1 MNILS
6 VPCRAPALGGALSL
20 GLLLAPTGTQAEGF
34 SEDAKATLQ
43 LRTYYFNRDFKD
55 PNAAMNKVEELA
67 QGFILKAESGY
78 TPGALGLGLDGIA
91 MLGVKLDSGAG
102 RSGSDLLPRH
112 DDGHG
117 ADDYGRAGLA
127 LKARFSATELRYGEL
142 LSDVPVLRYDD
153 GRLLPQ
159 TFRGA
164 ALVSREVPGL
174 AVQAGRITA
183 VSLRN
188 SSDMQ
193 SLSAWSAPGI
203 TADGFNYQGLDYRFN
218 EQRTLVG
225 IWHAQLEDLYRQQYF
240 NVQHRQPLGAWT
252 LNANLGYFIDRED
265 GSARLGTLD
274 SRTAY
279 GLFSAS
285 VSGHTFYLGLQKVS
299 GDNGWMSVYGS
310 SGRTL
315 GNDMFN
321 GNFSNAQER
330 SWQVRYDY
338 NFVAAGIPGLTL
350 MTRYGRGSNATTQA
364 GRGGS
369 EWERDT
375 ELAYTVQSGSLRDL
389 SIRLNNATN
398 RRSFN
403 SDFDQTRLVLSYPLA
418 L

>member
-6 VPCRAPALGGALSL
+6 VHIRAVSLGGTLSL
-20 GLLLAPTGTQAEGF
+20 GLLLSSPSVLAEGF
-34 SEDAKATLQ
+34 IEDAKATLQ
-43 LRTYYFNRDFKD
+43 LRTYYFNRDFND
-55 PNAAMNKVEELA
+55 PGAAQSKIEELA
-67 QGFILKAESGY
+67 QGFILKAESGF
-78 TPGALGLGLDGIA
+78 TPGALGFGLDGIA
-91 MLGVKLDSGAG
+91 MFGVKLDSGGG

-117 ADDYGRAGLA
+117 ADAYGRAGVA
-127 LKARFSATELRYGEL
+127 LKARVSATELRYGEL

-159 TFRGA
+159 TFRGT
-164 ALVSREVPGL
+164 ALVSREIPGL

-193 SLSAWSAPGI
+193 SLSAWSAPSV

-218 EQRTLVG
+218 AQNTLIGV
-225 IWHAQLEDLYRQQYF
+225 WHSQLEDIYRQNYF
-240 NVQHRQPLGAWT
+240 NLQHRQALGAWT

-265 GSARLGTLD
+265 GSARLGKLD

-285 VSGHTFYLGLQKVS
+285 VSGHTVYLGLQKVS

-321 GNFSNAQER
+321 GNFSNAGER

-338 NFVAAGIPGLTL
+338 NFAAAGIPGLML
-350 MTRYGRGSNATTQA
+350 MNRYGRGSNATTQA
-364 GRGGS
+364 GRDGT

-375 ELAYTVQSGSLRDL
+375 ELSYTVQGGSLRDL
-389 SIRLNNATN
+389 SVRLNNATN

-403 SDFDQTRLVLSYPLA
+403 SDFNQTRLVVSYPLS